1 MQPAFTEPGS
11 SYDEQPS
18 ADEPVDD
25 PVADITEITDHTP
38 TTAEEAMDADHDV
51 EGFVN
56 ESAYAPT
63 DT

>member
-1 MQPAFTEPGS
+1 MTNSPVPM
-11 SYDEQPS
+11 
-18 ADEPVDD
+18 EPVDD

-63 DT
+63 DS

>member
-1 MQPAFTEPGS
+1 MTNSPK
-11 SYDEQPS
+11 
-18 ADEPVDD
+18 PVESTDD
-25 PVADITEITDHTP
+25 PVADITGISDHTP
-38 TTAEEAMDADHDV
+38 TTAEEAMDADNDV

>member
-1 MQPAFTEPGS
+1 MTNSPEPT
-11 SYDEQPS
+11 
-18 ADEPVDD
+18 DD
-25 PVADITEITDHTP
+25 PVADITEITEITDHTP

-51 EGFVN
+51 DGFVN

>member
-1 MQPAFTEPGS
+1 MTNSPEPTEPT
-11 SYDEQPS
+11 
-18 ADEPVDD
+18 DD
-25 PVADITEITDHTP
+25 PVADTTEITDHTP

-51 EGFVN
+51 DGFVN

>member
-1 MQPAFTEPGS
+1 MPNSPEPTEPT
-11 SYDEQPS
+11 
-18 ADEPVDD
+18 DD
-25 PVADITEITDHTP
+25 PITDITEITDHTP
-38 TTAEEAMDADHDV
+38 TTSEEAMDADADV